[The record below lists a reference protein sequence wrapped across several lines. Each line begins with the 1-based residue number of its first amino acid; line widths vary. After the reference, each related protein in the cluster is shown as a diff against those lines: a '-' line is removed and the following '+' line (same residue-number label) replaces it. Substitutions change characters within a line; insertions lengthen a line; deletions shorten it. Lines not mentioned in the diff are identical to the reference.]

1 MGRKNPYH
9 RIIFTLLLVGFSALL
24 NAQSDSI
31 AYSSKFKFSKKEFT
45 RSIVSSE
52 DFLLTI
58 NQDDKPSEVQ
68 FSIYNKQTLALLN
81 EFGWSKIGKD
91 YINHEI
97 KIADYFDGQI
107 LLLSTSISADKKTR
121 FLWLTSLAPN
131 GIELKHLKLKE
142 TANNTKNSTL
152 TFELFKNPQD
162 SHVGVSMVLECER
175 EFFLDV
181 FLLDLSLAIIKEK
194 EILLGNIKKVNY
206 PHSFLLSD
214 NGFLF
219 FLNGL
224 SEKKNA
230 NHSKVGLENRLYQ
243 LYRYDPFNDKIK
255 QYDVSIADKFIS
267 DVKMKLGATG
277 DLYITGFYN
286 ESVYKGTQGVFLMV
300 IDKDDGS
307 ISLSGK
313 RALDENVLSDFLTD
327 KQIRRAK
334 VIEDLYLD
342 HLYIDDQGNITLIA
356 EVFFVEER
364 LITSANSIN
373 ITTSY
378 YYNWGD
384 ILVLEIDKGLN
395 YLAHETVRKKQKST
409 NYLNPHWGYSLIEK
423 DDGKRSLLYN
433 YLTNRKSGGVI
444 TASALS
450 RAVTWYHPLFSLISR
465 EMDAPRQ
472 LSATPLFAPVWYGS
486 YGILQ
491 DKDDFSLFKISS
503 SNN

>member
-45 RSIVSSE
+45 RSVVTFVCNCKFKI
-52 DFLLTI
+52 
-58 NQDDKPSEVQ
+58 DKPSEVQ

-243 LYRYDPFNDKIK
+243 LYIQLHNDKIK
-255 QYDVSIADKFIS
+255 QYNPVLNKF
-267 DVKMKLGATG
+267 VG
-277 DLYITGFYN
+277 
-286 ESVYKGTQGVFLMV
+286 QG
-300 IDKDDGS
+300 
-307 ISLSGK
+307 
-313 RALDENVLSDFLTD
+313 ENPSRPIYHWVL
-327 KQIRRAK
+327 Q
-334 VIEDLYLD
+334 
-342 HLYIDDQGNITLIA
+342 
-356 EVFFVEER
+356 
-364 LITSANSIN
+364 
-373 ITTSY
+373 
-378 YYNWGD
+378 
-384 ILVLEIDKGLN
+384 
-395 YLAHETVRKKQKST
+395 
-409 NYLNPHWGYSLIEK
+409 
-423 DDGKRSLLYN
+423 
-433 YLTNRKSGGVI
+433 
-444 TASALS
+444 
-450 RAVTWYHPLFSLISR
+450 
-465 EMDAPRQ
+465 
-472 LSATPLFAPVWYGS
+472 
-486 YGILQ
+486 
-491 DKDDFSLFKISS
+491 
-503 SNN
+503 